1 MKGYAQRLA
10 AEDAEFEDI
19 VEFGKALQAIE
30 DVNRADAAK
39 VILRSK
45 QYWRAVL
52 EMTPQDSSILLAY
65 AFLHAALGNHP

>member
-45 QYWRAVL
+45 QY
-52 EMTPQDSSILLAY
+52 
-65 AFLHAALGNHP
+65 